1 MKSNSRTGKRG
12 SGTRRK
18 TPPVVARSTLPL
30 PCWARSA
37 PLLVGLLSLLVYAN
51 SLGNG
56 FVWDD
61 PIILSRQLVVFRS
74 AGDVLLPPRGIPQF
88 SPDYYRPLTVA
99 SYLLDRA
106 LGGGGPFAFHLSVVL
121 AHAFA
126 AALVCVLAGQLLGV
140 GTAAAFGAL
149 LAGALFAVH
158 PIHTESVAWAA
169 GRSDVFATCFLVAAL
184 VVHRAGSWSWRRTA
198 GTGVLAAAALGAKE
212 NAVALYPL
220 LFLSDVLVPPPD
232 LPRRLRPGDWLR
244 RYAGPLAVAA
254 VYVVLRRA
262 ALGEFVG
269 SVPGEK
275 PSSVEPGA
283 LLTAVGVYA
292 GKLVWPLRLDPYID
306 HLPSSIALQVAV
318 IAMLLAA
325 LGAALWW
332 WRARRGVPLLSLLW
346 MALTLVPSLTILWK
360 IPDTPVAER
369 YLYLPSVG
377 FCLMVGYGAMRAWS
391 ARPERWRTALSASG
405 VALILLGAFAT
416 IRRNPVWRDD
426 IALWKDAAS
435 KSHRSGM
442 PLRSLGAAY
451 QKRGRLGE
459 ARRAF
464 EGALERHNSPRGLQ
478 IVLNNLGTL
487 AMGDHDYA
495 AAQRYY
501 EEALRANPQGADTLF
516 NLGLAVLYRG
526 ERSPDAA
533 KRALDYLLRAREL
546 SRLDG
551 DIEAALG
558 QAYAIIGDERRAAA
572 HFRHALELGVAPV
585 TAESVKS
592 YLARIESSAT
602 DAAGSEGL
610 PAGAESGGR
619 P

>member
-12 SGTRRK
+12 PGTRRK
-18 TPPVVARSTLPL
+18 TPPATSLTALPV
-30 PCWARSA
+30 PGWPRFA
-37 PLLVGLLSLLVYAN
+37 PLLVGLLAFLVYAN

-106 LGGGGPFAFHLSVVL
+106 LGGGGPFAYHLSVVL
-121 AHAFA
+121 AHALA

-149 LAGALFAVH
+149 LAGVVFAVH

-184 VVHRAGSWSWRRTA
+184 IVHRAGSWSWRRSA
-198 GTGVLAAAALGAKE
+198 GTGMLAAAALGAKE

-220 LFLSDVLVPPPD
+220 LLLSDVLVPPTD

-254 VYVVLRRA
+254 VYVMLRRA

-269 SVPGEK
+269 SAPGEK
-275 PSSVEPGA
+275 LSSVEPGA
-283 LLTAVGVYA
+283 LLAAVGVYA
-292 GKLVWPLRLDPYID
+292 GKLVWPLGLDPYID
-306 HLPSSIALQVAV
+306 HLPSSIGLRVAV
-318 IAMLLAA
+318 VAMLLASLA
-325 LGAALWW
+325 GAVWW
-332 WRARRGVPLLSLLW
+332 WRARRGVPLFCLLW
-346 MALTLVPSLTILWK
+346 MALTLAPSLTILWK

-377 FCLMVGYGAMRAWS
+377 FCLMIGYGAMRAW
-391 ARPERWRTALSASG
+391 AAAPERWRTVLAASG
-405 VALILLGAFAT
+405 VVVILLGTHAT
-416 IRRNPVWRDD
+416 IRRNPVWHDD
-426 IALWKDAAS
+426 VALWADAAS

-464 EGALERHNSPRGLQ
+464 EGALERQNSPRGLQ

-501 EEALRANPQGADTLF
+501 EKALRANPQGADTLF
-516 NLGLAVLYRG
+516 NLGLAILYRG

-533 KRALDYLLRAREL
+533 KRALDYFLRARQL

-558 QAYAIIGDERRAAA
+558 QAYVIIGDEQRAAG
-572 HFRHALELGVAPV
+572 HFRRALELGVAPV
-585 TAESVKS
+585 TADSVRG
-592 YLARIESSAT
+592 YLAKIESSAT
-602 DAAGSEGL
+602 GGE
-610 PAGAESGGR
+610 GR
-619 P
+619 PAEVKRGGAP